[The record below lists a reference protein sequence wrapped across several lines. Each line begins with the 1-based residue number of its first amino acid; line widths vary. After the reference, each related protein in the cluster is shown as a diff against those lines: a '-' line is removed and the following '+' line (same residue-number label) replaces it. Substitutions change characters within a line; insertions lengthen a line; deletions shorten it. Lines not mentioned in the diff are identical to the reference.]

1 MKLNPDNLLKWVKE
15 THPSI
20 YHRLLTAYKGSKKI
34 GEEE

>member
-1 MKLNPDNLLKWVKE
+1 MKLNSDNLLKWVKE

-20 YHRLLTAYKGSKKI
+20 YHTLVAAYKGSKKI